1 MQKLFLII
9 LLFLAVN
16 VKAQIPDITVS
27 RPVPGGPINITYYN
41 PATLNADDYFY
52 EANQNEQKGDLK
64 VALALYDKAATGF
77 STSRRMSQYCLTLLR
92 LSNVHMLMN
101 NYSKAEKLVLEGAL
115 MNYSK
120 LGSISG
126 EMDAYQQLAKI
137 YLAADKLTEALWFST
152 QQGILAQRLSN
163 QNAYISSLLG
173 LAQVKIKK
181 QEFNLANYDINRA
194 ETLARSNNYTD
205 FSGQISD
212 ARKAIADGQN
222 PKK

>member
-1 MQKLFLII
+1 MQKLSLLI

-52 EANQNEQKGDLK
+52 EADQNERKGDLK
-64 VALALYDKAATGF
+64 VALALYDKAASGF
-77 STSRRMSQYCLTLLR
+77 SMSRRMPQYCLTLLK

-101 NYSKAEKLVLEGAL
+101 NFSKAEKLVLEGAL

-137 YLAADKLTEALWFST
+137 YLAADKLTESLWFST

-173 LAQVKIKK
+173 LAQVKIKR
-181 QEFNLANYDINRA
+181 QEFSLANYDLNRA
-194 ETLARSNNYTD
+194 ETLARSNNYSD
-205 FSGQISD
+205 FTGQIRD

-222 PKK
+222 IKK

>member
-1 MQKLFLII
+1 MQKISLII
-9 LLFLAVN
+9 LLLLAVN

-52 EANQNEQKGDLK
+52 EADQNERKGDLK
-64 VALALYDKAATGF
+64 IALALYDKAATGF
-77 STSRRMSQYCLTLLR
+77 SMSRRMPQYCLTLLR

-101 NYSKAEKLVLEGAL
+101 NYTKAEKLVLEGAL

-163 QNAYISSLLG
+163 QNAYIASLLG

-181 QEFNLANYDINRA
+181 QEFNLANYDVNRA
-194 ETLARSNNYTD
+194 ETLAKSNNYTD
-205 FSGQISD
+205 FNGQISD

>member
-1 MQKLFLII
+1 MII
-9 LLFLAVN
+9 LLFLSVQ
-16 VKAQIPDITVS
+16 VKAQLPDITVS

-52 EANQNEQKGDLK
+52 EADQNERKGDLK
-64 VALALYDKAATGF
+64 LALSLYDKAAYGF
-77 STSRRMSQYCLTLLR
+77 NSSRKTAQYSAALLR
-92 LSNVHMLMN
+92 LSNVHMLLN
-101 NYSKAEKLVLEGAL
+101 NYTEAEKLVLQGAL

-120 LGSISG
+120 MGNITG
-126 EMDAYQQLAKI
+126 EMNAYQQLAKI

-163 QNAYISSLLG
+163 QNSYIASLLG
-173 LAQVKIKK
+173 MAQVKIKR
-181 QEFNLANYDINRA
+181 QEFNLANYDLNRA
-194 ETLARSNNYTD
+194 ENLARSSNYKD

-222 PKK
+222 SQK

>member
-1 MQKLFLII
+1 MQKLSLLI

-52 EANQNEQKGDLK
+52 EADQNERKGDLK
-64 VALALYDKAATGF
+64 VALALYDKAASGF
-77 STSRRMSQYCLTLLR
+77 SMSRRMPQYCLTLLK

-101 NYSKAEKLVLEGAL
+101 NFSKAEKLVLEGAL

-137 YLAADKLTEALWFST
+137 YLAADKLTESLWFST
-152 QQGILAQRLSN
+152 QQGIIAQRLSN

-173 LAQVKIKK
+173 LAQVKIKR
-181 QEFNLANYDINRA
+181 QEFSLANYDLNRA
-194 ETLARSNNYTD
+194 ETLARSNNYSD
-205 FSGQISD
+205 FTGQIRD

-222 PKK
+222 IKK

>member
-1 MQKLFLII
+1 MQKLSLFI

-52 EANQNEQKGDLK
+52 EADQNERKGDLK
-64 VALALYDKAATGF
+64 VALALYDKAASGF
-77 STSRRMSQYCLTLLR
+77 SMSRRMPQYCLTLLK

-163 QNAYISSLLG
+163 QNAYIASLLG
-173 LAQVKIKK
+173 LAQVKIKR
-181 QEFNLANYDINRA
+181 QEFSLANYDLNRA
-194 ETLARSNNYTD
+194 ETLARSNNYND
-205 FSGQISD
+205 FTGQISD

-222 PKK
+222 LKK

>member
-1 MQKLFLII
+1 MQKLSLLI

-52 EANQNEQKGDLK
+52 EADQNERKGDLK
-64 VALALYDKAATGF
+64 VALALYDKAASGF
-77 STSRRMSQYCLTLLR
+77 SMSRRMPQYCLTLLK

-101 NYSKAEKLVLEGAL
+101 NFSKAEKLVLEGAL

-137 YLAADKLTEALWFST
+137 YLAADKLTESLWFST

-173 LAQVKIKK
+173 LAQVKIKR
-181 QEFNLANYDINRA
+181 QEFSLANYDLNRA
-194 ETLARSNNYTD
+194 ETLARSNNYSD
-205 FSGQISD
+205 FTGQIRE

-222 PKK
+222 IKK

>member
-1 MQKLFLII
+1 MQKLSLVI

-16 VKAQIPDITVS
+16 VKAQIPDITMS
-27 RPVPGGPINITYYN
+27 RPVPGGLITITYYN
-41 PATLNADDYFY
+41 PLALNADDYFY
-52 EANQNEQKGDLK
+52 EADQNERKGDLK
-64 VALALYDKAATGF
+64 VALALYDKAANGF
-77 STSRRMSQYCLTLLR
+77 NLSRRNAQYSAALLR

-101 NYSKAEKLVLEGAL
+101 NFSVAEKLVLQGAL

-120 LGSISG
+120 AGNITG
-126 EMDAYQQLAKI
+126 EMNAYQQLAKI

-173 LAQVKIKK
+173 VARVKIKK
-181 QEFNLANYDINRA
+181 QEFNLANYDLNRA
-194 ETLARSNNYTD
+194 ETLAKSNNYTD
-205 FSGQISD
+205 FSTQISD

-222 PKK
+222 LKK

>member
-1 MQKLFLII
+1 MQKLSLLI

-27 RPVPGGPINITYYN
+27 RPVPGGPINIVYYN

-52 EANQNEQKGDLK
+52 EADQNERKGDLK
-64 VALALYDKAATGF
+64 VALALYDKAASGF
-77 STSRRMSQYCLTLLR
+77 NMSRRMPQYNLTLLK
-92 LSNVHMLMN
+92 LSNVHMLMRN
-101 NYSKAEKLVLEGAL
+101 FSKAEKLVLEGAL

-173 LAQVKIKK
+173 LAQVKIKR
-181 QEFNLANYDINRA
+181 QEFNLANYDLNRA
-194 ETLARSNNYTD
+194 EIIAKSNNFTD
-205 FSGQISD
+205 FSTQISE
-212 ARKAIADGQN
+212 ARKAIADGQK

>member
-1 MQKLFLII
+1 MQKLSLLI

-52 EANQNEQKGDLK
+52 EADQNERKGDLK
-64 VALALYDKAATGF
+64 VALALYDKAASGF
-77 STSRRMSQYCLTLLR
+77 SMSRRMPQYCLTLLK

-101 NYSKAEKLVLEGAL
+101 NFSKAEKLVLEGAL

-137 YLAADKLTEALWFST
+137 YLAADKLTESLWFST

-181 QEFNLANYDINRA
+181 QEFSLANYDLNRA
-194 ETLARSNNYTD
+194 ETLARSNNYND
-205 FSGQISD
+205 FTGQIRE

-222 PKK
+222 IKK